1 MFFLISMLFAPQHIS
16 DMGRV
21 TTLEVTGK
29 LLLPVQTSRQDFW
42 LRTSIHRLHTLFPTG
57 VEEQTRL
64 AWCNLAFQLEAAGM
78 TFDTLVKVTMYFP
91 DRDDIPASRPARAE
105 ALGSRRTAST
115 VLVAALAPFVED

>member
-1 MFFLISMLFAPQHIS
+1 
-16 DMGRV
+16 MGRV

-64 AWCNLAFQLEAAGM
+64 AWCNLGFQLEAAGM
-78 TFDTLVKVTMYFP
+78 TFDNLVKVTMYFTDP
-91 DRDDIPASRPARAE
+91 VDITASRPARAA
-105 ALGSRRTAST
+105 ALGNRRPAST
-115 VLVAALAPFVED
+115 VVAALAHPSWKIEVEAVACG